1 MQSPDDGLT
10 LAALGVLAFLVA
22 DVSHEALGH
31 GLAILATGA
40 KPVILTTSYFG
51 SSGSAS
57 RWIPA
62 GGGIAN
68 AAVGLLSFLLVRALR
83 PSSPR
88 WRYLLVLVLA
98 FNLLFAAAY
107 PAYSGIAAFG
117 DWAGV
122 ISGLTPAWF
131 WRLLL
136 VVVAVVWYYVSLE
149 LIAVAIRPFSGS
161 EQRPT
166 LERLRRIT
174 LIPYLAALVAA
185 LVGGVLN
192 PMGWTQIFTAA
203 LPAAAATFGLTQMD
217 HFRRAQLSD
226 ESVPPAGPISRSV
239 GWIGAAI
246 VALLLFVGVLGPGI
260 HFRE

>member
-1 MQSPDDGLT
+1 VQIQPSDDALT

-31 GLAILATGA
+31 GLAIVATDA

-51 SSGSAS
+51 SSGSTN

-68 AAVGLLSFLLVRALR
+68 VLIGLLSFLLVRALR

-88 WRYLLVLVLA
+88 GRYFLVLVLA

-122 ISGLTPAWF
+122 ILELTPAWF

-136 VVVAVVWYYVSLE
+136 VVVAVVLYYV
-149 LIAVAIRPFSGS
+149 
-161 EQRPT
+161 
-166 LERLRRIT
+166 
-174 LIPYLAALVAA
+174 
-185 LVGGVLN
+185 
-192 PMGWTQIFTAA
+192 
-203 LPAAAATFGLTQMD
+203 
-217 HFRRAQLSD
+217 
-226 ESVPPAGPISRSV
+226 
-239 GWIGAAI
+239 
-246 VALLLFVGVLGPGI
+246 
-260 HFRE
+260 